1 MRISFT
7 LDTAG
12 THYGTFDA
20 WHEDGVQYARVHT
33 YATGVDT
40 TVSYTTVPHDPWV
53 FIALALRDLELK
65 AIRDRLESA
74 QRALAAAVHAS

>member
-12 THYGTFDA
+12 TAYGSFDA

-33 YATGVDT
+33 FATGVDT

-53 FIALALRDLELK
+53 FIALALRDLELQ
-65 AIRDRLESA
+65 AIRDRLRTT
-74 QRALAAAVHAS
+74 QQALASAVHAS

>member
-7 LDTAG
+7 LDTAD
-12 THYGTFDA
+12 TTYGTFDA

-40 TVSYTTVPHDPWV
+40 TVTYTSIPHDPWT
-53 FIALALRDLELK
+53 FIALALRDLELQ
-65 AIRDRLESA
+65 AIRDRLHVTQA
-74 QRALAAAVHAS
+74 ALAATVHAS